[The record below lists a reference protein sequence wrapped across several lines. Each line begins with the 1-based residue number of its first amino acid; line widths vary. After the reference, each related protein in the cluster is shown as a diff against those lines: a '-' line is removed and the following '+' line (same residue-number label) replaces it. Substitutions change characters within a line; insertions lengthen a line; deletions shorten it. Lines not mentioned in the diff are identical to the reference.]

1 MAAGSEAPAALRRGP
16 LFEGHAW
23 TLHDLERMREAVAE
37 IGVDELGLSLYRNRI
52 EIITSEQMLD
62 AYAALGLPHMYR
74 HWSFGKRFVT
84 QETLYRRGMMSLALE
99 MIVNSDPAVCYLME
113 ENSATTQTTVLA
125 HAAMGHNH
133 FFRNNQVFREWTDAH
148 AILDYTEFA
157 RNYIARCEER
167 YGLTAVEQ
175 TLDAAHALDDQ
186 GVDRA
191 TWKRRRSI
199 AQERQRIAERE
210 RLARE
215 SEEELWR
222 VVAPSRRG
230 ATDEATI
237 ESEAETLAFSL
248 PEENLL
254 YFLEKY
260 SPAMQDWQREIVRI
274 VRSLSA
280 YFEPQRQTKVMNE
293 GCACWCHYHIM
304 HRLREKGL
312 LTEGAMLEF
321 LHLHASVVAQP
332 GFDEPGFPGMNPYT
346 LGFTM
351 MRDIE
356 RICTEP
362 TAEDRE
368 WFPDIAGNGAAVATL
383 KRAWSDF
390 RDESF
395 IRQYLSP
402 RVIRELRLFR
412 LDNDTEASELEI
424 GAIHDERGY
433 RRLRASLA
441 DEHDPGETRPRIEV
455 AGADLR
461 GSRRLT
467 LEHHVRSGRT
477 LDALETRRTLQHI
490 AYLWGYPVQLL
501 EVDEKSGEPLA
512 THSTD
517 AENGAST

>member
-1 MAAGSEAPAALRRGP
+1 MTESAGEAPRIVTGGP
-16 LFEGHAW
+16 LFDGHSW

-37 IGVDELGLSLYRNRI
+37 IGIDELGLSLYRNRI

-62 AYAALGLPHMYR
+62 AYASLGLPHMYR
-74 HWSFGKRFVT
+74 HWSFGKRFAVN
-84 QETLYRRGMMSLALE
+84 EALYRKGMMSLALE
-99 MIVNSDPAVCYLME
+99 MIVNSNPSVCYLME
-113 ENSATTQTTVLA
+113 ENSATTQATVLA

-133 FFRNNQVFREWTDAH
+133 FFRNNHVFREWTDADT
-148 AILDYTEFA
+148 ILDYTEFA
-157 RNYIARCEER
+157 RNFIARCEER
-167 YGLTAVEQ
+167 YGLAAVEQ

-191 TWKRRRSI
+191 TWKRRRSVE
-199 AQERQRIAERE
+199 QERKRVAERE

-215 SEEELWR
+215 SEDELWR

-230 ATDEATI
+230 ASDEAAI
-237 ESEAETLAFSL
+237 EREAEALALSL

-260 SPAMQDWQREIVRI
+260 SPAMRDWQREIVRI

-304 HRLREKGL
+304 HRLRDKGL
-312 LTEGAMLEF
+312 LTQGAMLEF
-321 LHLHASVVAQP
+321 LHLHASVVSQP
-332 GFDEPGFPGMNPYT
+332 AFDDPRFPGINPYT
-346 LGFTM
+346 LGFAM

-362 TAEDRE
+362 DDEDRE
-368 WFPDIAGNGAAVATL
+368 WFPAIAGNGDPVATL
-383 KRAWSDF
+383 KRAWAEF

-402 RVIRELRLFR
+402 RLIRELRLFR
-412 LDNDTEASELEI
+412 LDNDAEAPELVV

-433 RRLRASLA
+433 RRVRAALA

-455 AGADLR
+455 ADADLR
-461 GSRRLT
+461 GSRCLRLV
-467 LEHHVRSGRT
+467 HHVRFGRT
-477 LDALETRRTLQHI
+477 LDALEARRTLQHLR
-490 AYLWGYPVQLL
+490 YLWGYPVQLR
-501 EVDEKSGEPLA
+501 EIDESSGEQLA
-512 THSTD
+512 LHSTD
-517 AENGAST
+517 AE